1 MMKLI
6 GAGVSFAIAADA
18 MGYAVKG
25 FVSLQAWPTSS
36 EIVEEYANTDVKRI
50 EHAATQIRIRQIKEG
65 IQQFCIPEG
74 AVVEIQSLPKFEVVG
89 RGKID
94 KEGRFEVA
102 LPSKDSIWRAY
113 CKYERE
119 EFGRT
124 VLYVGA
130 SRIYK
135 KRNFGYYE
143 ANIVLMRTYT
153 SVEGR
158 CVNKDGVPVKDVK
171 VLVHPITLRE
181 TESQNEILWS
191 TQIAVTGADGKWR
204 VDGLIS
210 PPIDY
215 LSSYICNAKL
225 WHNIEFLHCPME
237 LKIEIWRALPYRR
250 EVQLTIPN
258 ITDGNRRAA
267 EKAIEISERRLGKKY
282 DLSNRIM
289 NFPVS
294 TNNVIYVPD
303 IVLPDKKQQVK
314 DLYVSE
320 IHFHKT
326 EALPVLLFGDSVGC
340 FDDLCLLSRLANTCV
355 PSTWFY
361 PFCHAQ

>member
-1 MMKLI
+1 
-6 GAGVSFAIAADA
+6 
-18 MGYAVKG
+18 
-25 FVSLQAWPTSS
+25 
-36 EIVEEYANTDVKRI
+36 
-50 EHAATQIRIRQIKEG
+50 
-65 IQQFCIPEG
+65 
-74 AVVEIQSLPKFEVVG
+74 
-89 RGKID
+89 
-94 KEGRFEVA
+94 
-102 LPSKDSIWRAY
+102 
-113 CKYERE
+113 
-119 EFGRT
+119 
-124 VLYVGA
+124 
-130 SRIYK
+130 
-135 KRNFGYYE
+135 
-143 ANIVLMRTYT
+143 MRTYT

-215 LSSYICNAKL
+215 LSSYIRNAKL
-225 WHNIEFLHCPME
+225 WHSIEFLHCPME

-267 EKAIEISERRLGKKY
+267 EKAIEISEHRTGRKY
-282 DLSNRIM
+282 DRSNQIM

-303 IVLPDKKQQVK
+303 IVLP
-314 DLYVSE
+314 
-320 IHFHKT
+320 
-326 EALPVLLFGDSVGC
+326 
-340 FDDLCLLSRLANTCV
+340 
-355 PSTWFY
+355 
-361 PFCHAQ
+361 